1 MKQPQEKIQLEQEF
15 IIEESGLNK
24 SDISSIIYHDMFDYP
39 LSETDLIRWSTGKN
53 VCLKQIDKI
62 FFKHKSG
69 HYYLD
74 GKEGLVLKRLMH
86 ERVSKKKINL
96 AKGAAKL
103 LGFLPTVRMIGVTGA
118 LAMKNASEES
128 DIDLMIIT
136 KENTLWITRLL
147 SYLLLLTFGFK
158 VRRYGQKN
166 EKDKLCMNI
175 WLDETKLEWKGKKNI
190 YTAHEIC
197 QIIPLL
203 DRGVYGKFIA
213 KNTWVKDYW
222 PNAICFRDSRDE
234 ESKRSALSIFE
245 TIARKYQ
252 LAYMSNKRTRETI
265 GRRVALF
272 HPTDWS
278 EIVLQ
283 RLQKH
288 LEIL

>member
-1 MKQPQEKIQLEQEF
+1 MYKRQ
-15 IIEESGLNK
+15 
-24 SDISSIIYHDMFDYP
+24 IYHDIFDYP
-39 LSETDLIRWSTGKN
+39 LSDTELIRWCIGKK
-53 VCLKQIDKI
+53 VSLKETDNIL
-62 FFKHKSG
+62 FKHKSG

-96 AKGAAKL
+96 ARKAAKL
-103 LGFLPTVRMIGVTGA
+103 LGFLPTVRMVGLTGA
-118 LAMKNASEES
+118 LAMENANEES

-147 SYLLLLTFGFK
+147 SYLLIFTFGFK
-158 VRRYGQKN
+158 VRRFGQKD

-175 WLDETKLEWKGKKNI
+175 WLDETRLGWKGKKNI

-197 QIIPLL
+197 QTIPLL

-222 PNAICFRDSRDE
+222 PNAICFRDSRDV
-234 ESKRSALSIFE
+234 ESKRSLLSIFE

-252 LAYMSNKRTRETI
+252 LAYMRNKKTREI
-265 GRRVALF
+265 VGKRVALF

-288 LEIL
+288 LEIF